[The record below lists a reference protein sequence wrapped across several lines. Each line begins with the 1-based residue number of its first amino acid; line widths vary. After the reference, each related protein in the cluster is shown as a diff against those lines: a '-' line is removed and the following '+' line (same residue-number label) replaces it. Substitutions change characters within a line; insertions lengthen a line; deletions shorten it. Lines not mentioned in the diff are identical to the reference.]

1 MKRILFL
8 CFDNSS
14 RSQMA
19 EAFLRS
25 LAADRFD
32 VYSAGIEPTAVQAE
46 AIAVMAEIGIDIKS
60 QCSKP
65 VDEFEGQEFDYA
77 ITVCD
82 SSTEGCP
89 LFPGNARYVHWS
101 FKDPALVNGSDE
113 QRGAAFREVRDQIQ
127 ARVRTFVHEQSGIR
141 RAAHV

>member
-1 MKRILFL
+1 
-8 CFDNSS
+8 
-14 RSQMA
+14 MA

-25 LAADRFD
+25 VAADRFE
-32 VYSAGIEPTAVQAE
+32 VYSAGVEPIAVLPE
-46 AIAVMAEIGIDIKS
+46 AIAVMAEIGIDMRS
-60 QCSKP
+60 QRSKP
-65 VDEFEGQEFDYA
+65 VDQFEGQEFDYA

-113 QRGAAFREVRDQIQ
+113 ERIAAFREVRDQIQ
-127 ARVRTFVHEQSGIR
+127 ARVKTFVHEQSGVT